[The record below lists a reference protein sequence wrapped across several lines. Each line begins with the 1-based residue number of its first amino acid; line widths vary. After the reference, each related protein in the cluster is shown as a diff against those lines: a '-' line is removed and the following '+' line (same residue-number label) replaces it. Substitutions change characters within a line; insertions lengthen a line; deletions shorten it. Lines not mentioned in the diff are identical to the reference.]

1 MTEKLELDDHIKNN
15 PLLFKSFLL
24 ALEIIKLYQFLTQ
37 EKHEYIMSKQLL
49 KAGTSVGANSSEAV
63 VGQSKRDFIAKLGIA
78 RKEGYETKYWLDLL
92 RFSDYLS
99 YSQTQKA
106 YSLLD
111 ECMKLICSS
120 INTSKKN
127 INKK

>member
-78 RKEGYETKYWLDLL
+78 RKEVM
-92 RFSDYLS
+92 R
-99 YSQTQKA
+99 Q
-106 YSLLD
+106 
-111 ECMKLICSS
+111 
-120 INTSKKN
+120 N
-127 INKK
+127 IG

>member
-78 RKEGYETKYWLDLL
+78 RKEGYETKY
-92 RFSDYLS
+92 
-99 YSQTQKA
+99 
-106 YSLLD
+106 
-111 ECMKLICSS
+111 
-120 INTSKKN
+120 
-127 INKK
+127 

>member
-15 PLLFKSFLL
+15 PLLYKSFLL

>member
-120 INTSKKN
+120 INTSKKT
-127 INKK
+127 

>member
-1 MTEKLELDDHIKNN
+1 
-15 PLLFKSFLL
+15 
-24 ALEIIKLYQFLTQ
+24 
-37 EKHEYIMSKQLL
+37 MSKQLL